1 MSVSISL
8 SDSECILHTFDDLA
22 NLAMTDLGSSHCRV
36 RMRVYRGLEMVDES
50 DYQLVELN
58 QQSALQ

>member
-1 MSVSISL
+1 
-8 SDSECILHTFDDLA
+8 
-22 NLAMTDLGSSHCRV
+22 MTDLGSSHCRV
-36 RMRVYRGLEMVDES
+36 RMRVYSGLEMVDES